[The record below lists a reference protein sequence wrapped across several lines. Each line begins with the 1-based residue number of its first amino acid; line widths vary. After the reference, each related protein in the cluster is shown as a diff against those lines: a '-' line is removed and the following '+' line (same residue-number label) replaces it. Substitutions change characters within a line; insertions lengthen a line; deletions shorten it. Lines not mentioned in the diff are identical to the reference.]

1 MTITEKG
8 HSMNSP
14 DSAKPPVPAW
24 FWATAVLAVLWNGIG
39 VYQYLVQVT
48 ATEASLQALPLA
60 HQEFYDAIPV
70 WATSGFAV
78 AVFGALAGS
87 VLLLLRNRFAEL
99 MFVISLIGL
108 FLQDIHAFVMGHG
121 IEVFGAGAIG
131 LPATVLAI
139 GVALFFFARV
149 GTARGWLR

>member
-1 MTITEKG
+1 MAA
-8 HSMNSP
+8 S
-14 DSAKPPVPAW
+14 DSQAASAPAW
-24 FWATAVLAVLWNGIG
+24 FWATAVSALLWNGVG

-60 HQEFYDAIPV
+60 HQEFYDAIPT

-87 VLLLLRNRFAEL
+87 VLLLLRNRYAEL

-131 LPATVLAI
+131 LPATVLVIAI
-139 GVALFFFARV
+139 ALFFFARV